1 MVMRVEGKNCRRG
14 FDKEWLRMNPHMERY
29 IFITVRGRSREA
41 GGEDGNDG
49 NDGNDARFAH
59 DTLAGIYFRILERVK
74 EHTC

>member
-1 MVMRVEGKNCRRG
+1 MVAHEP
-14 FDKEWLRMNPHMERY
+14 PHGEIY
-29 IFITVRGRSREA
+29 IYNSTGRNREA